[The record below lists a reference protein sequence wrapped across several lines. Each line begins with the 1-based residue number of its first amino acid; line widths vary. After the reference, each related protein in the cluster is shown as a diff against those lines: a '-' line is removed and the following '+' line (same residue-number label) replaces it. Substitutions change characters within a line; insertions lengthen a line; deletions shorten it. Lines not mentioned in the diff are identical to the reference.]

1 MAAETT
7 RITGLV
13 LLPSGAPCTG
23 GRMRIRLSGPGKVE
37 DAGVTQKVHGVID
50 VAIGSNGAVDFTL
63 IPNDAITPSGTV
75 YRVEFETNDGFRWTE
90 HWSVTTAP
98 DPTEIGD
105 ITQVLA

>member
-23 GRMRIRLSGPGKVE
+23 GSLRVRLSGPGTVQ
-37 DAGVTQKVHGVID
+37 DAGVTQKVNGIVD
-50 VAIGSNGAVDFTL
+50 VAIGSNGAVDFKL
-63 IPNDAITPSGTV
+63 IPNDAITPAGSIYHV
-75 YRVEFETNDGFRWTE
+75 DFQTNDGFRWSE

-105 ITQVLA
+105 ITQVNP